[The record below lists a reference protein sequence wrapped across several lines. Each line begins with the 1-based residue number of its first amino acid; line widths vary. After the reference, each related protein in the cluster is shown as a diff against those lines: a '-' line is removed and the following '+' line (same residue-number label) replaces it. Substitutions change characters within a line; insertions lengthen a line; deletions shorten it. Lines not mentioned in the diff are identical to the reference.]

1 MSVLQFIGSGSL
13 SPAPVPKQVNIFH
26 YGHSFV
32 AGANATRVGTT
43 DFCSRLKNALLR
55 LDPDNIIYANLGH
68 GGFRTGHFP
77 DDGTGNQLCLLAA
90 SEVDTRIVAGKS
102 NIHIYTEVINGVGYY
117 SQLGGLFATYTPAQV
132 TALCIS
138 DMTAYFQAR
147 RAAGWTRAN
156 GNLIIATS
164 MNLVPFGL
172 ETDEQ
177 RQCISD
183 VNTWLK
189 TTAVSTNLVDYV
201 PDVQSDPEIGFQKPQ
216 NTLTIGNG
224 ADNLH
229 PIDYGQLIYFDIHWP
244 VLLTAISSLPGVKS
258 YTWTPF
264 SIPRSMWWV
273 GVEGNGQYVTWD
285 GTKKVSVLLDQG
297 TWQFPLSAA
306 TTARPTWNSTTKS
319 IDFAS
324 PNVMTMALNVGD
336 CGNPAHDPYSKQV
349 SVFAVYTCS
358 STGSVVFEL
367 GPNAPGNNDAWVV
380 TNEVGGPKVASYGN
394 VGQSNATASPFA
406 GQSKATFGINHTVSS
421 NQGGILLNA
430 SPAPGLAHV
439 DAPNTNSLG
448 VHAVSIGG
456 RAGGSLSSTMSLRFA
471 IAASID
477 LTPYVPQ
484 LLGYTS
490 TF

>member
-1 MSVLQFIGSGSL
+1 
-13 SPAPVPKQVNIFH
+13 
-26 YGHSFV
+26 
-32 AGANATRVGTT
+32 
-43 DFCSRLKNALLR
+43 
-55 LDPDNIIYANLGH
+55 
-68 GGFRTGHFP
+68 
-77 DDGTGNQLCLLAA
+77 
-90 SEVDTRIVAGKS
+90 
-102 NIHIYTEVINGVGYY
+102 
-117 SQLGGLFATYTPAQV
+117 
-132 TALCIS
+132 
-138 DMTAYFQAR
+138 
-147 RAAGWTRAN
+147 
-156 GNLIIATS
+156 
-164 MNLVPFGL
+164 
-172 ETDEQ
+172 
-177 RQCISD
+177 
-183 VNTWLK
+183 
-189 TTAVSTNLVDYV
+189 
-201 PDVQSDPEIGFQKPQ
+201 
-216 NTLTIGNG
+216 
-224 ADNLH
+224 
-229 PIDYGQLIYFDIHWP
+229 
-244 VLLTAISSLPGVKS
+244 
-258 YTWTPF
+258 
-264 SIPRSMWWV
+264 
-273 GVEGNGQYVTWD
+273 
-285 GTKKVSVLLDQG
+285 
-297 TWQFPLSAA
+297 
-306 TTARPTWNSTTKS
+306 
-319 IDFAS
+319 
-324 PNVMTMALNVGD
+324 MTMALNVGD